1 MVIQRGWGWAVA
13 AAVFAT
19 FLFGGP
25 ARASIF
31 DDVGIGGRDAAM
43 AGAVT
48 ADVHDYTGVF
58 YNPAMLVWQKKVGF
72 GLGGVGVK
80 AFSQVTTDD
89 PSKPLDCTY
98 CEAPFGSG
106 FHLGLLFPLGGK
118 VENYVALGALVYK
131 PSFRLVHVQAEDP
144 SRPMWYRY
152 QTEDR
157 FIAFFGAGIKI
168 VDGLSIGIGI
178 QVLAD
183 LVGNGANVG
192 TDLFNKTFQVREID
206 SYLANTLS
214 PNAGIYWAPD
224 PTFQLGLSYRG
235 ERSLYYEVPA
245 MVDLSGVATLA
256 FKIHG
261 YTHYTPHT
269 FTLGAAWKP
278 VPELTLTGDFEY
290 LLWSKA
296 PTPYVQVEINVSGDV
311 LKALGLEDA
320 LAMASKDAPPAFQD
334 TFVAKLGLEYQAA
347 EGFFLRAGAFFRP
360 TMVPRQDVSE
370 TNILDSTTMGLTGG
384 IGLQFMDPLEVF
396 QEPITLDLALQG
408 AYMLPRTANKPST
421 DPLPAYSYHAVVG
434 GGAIDLRYDF

>member
-1 MVIQRGWGWAVA
+1 MIQRALRWAVA
-13 AAVFAT
+13 AAVASM
-19 FLFGGP
+19 LVGLP

-31 DDVGIGGRDAAM
+31 DDVGITGRDAAM

-48 ADVHDYTGVF
+48 ADDTDYTAVF
-58 YNPAMLVWQKKVGF
+58 YNPAMLVLQTKVGF
-72 GLGGVGVK
+72 GLGGVGVQ
-80 AFSQVTTDD
+80 AFSHVDSNDATKT
-89 PSKPLDCTY
+89 LDCTY
-98 CEAPFGSG
+98 CGAPFGSG

-118 VENYVALGALVYK
+118 VKNYVSLGALVYK

-152 QTEDR
+152 QSEDR

-183 LVGNGANVG
+183 LVGNGATVR
-192 TDLFNKTFQVREID
+192 TDLFNKTFQMREID

-224 PTFQLGLSYRG
+224 PSFRLGLDFRG

-245 MVDLSGVATLA
+245 MVDLAGVATLA

-278 VPELTLTGDFEY
+278 EDDLTLTADLEY
-290 LLWSKA
+290 MLWSRA

-320 LAMASKDAPPAFQD
+320 LAMQSKDLAPGFQN
-334 TFVAKLGLEYQAA
+334 TLVAKAGVEYQAA
-347 EGFFLRAGAFFRP
+347 DGFFLRGGAFYRP

-370 TNILDSTTMGLTGG
+370 TNILDSNTLGLTGG
-384 IGLQFMDPLEVF
+384 IGLAFMDPLEVF
-396 QEPITLDLALQG
+396 QEPITLDLALQA
-408 AYMLPRTANKPST
+408 AYMLPRTANKPTT
-421 DPLPAYSYHAVVG
+421 DPLPPYSYSAVVA